1 VINEKLEF
9 RAPFA
14 LTSSHSQKAQ
24 PMPARLISIINMKG
38 GVGKS
43 TTSVGLAETL
53 ALHHRARVLL
63 IDLDPQTN
71 ASIMLAGPER
81 WNGIREDE
89 RTLDFYF
96 EAYAL
101 QQKPKPF
108 QSLVEAN
115 VSDVK
120 GKLDLALCAA
130 APEFR
135 TVERDMIEA
144 FVQRGFHIDA
154 IQRWICER
162 FAQGFRTVQNDFDY
176 ILVDCP
182 PGISLFAE
190 AALIAADAIVVPTIP
205 DYVSRLG
212 LITFRR
218 RALRLIND
226 KRGGQSMLFVLATKY
241 ENDMALHRSEAQ
253 LLKENLGPAMFDVK
267 MPQMQDIARAAEWSE
282 TPRTF
287 EQKYR
292 QGAGIIRQLG
302 DEFLAKLA
310 MGPQL

>member
-1 VINEKLEF
+1 
-9 RAPFA
+9 
-14 LTSSHSQKAQ
+14 
-24 PMPARLISIINMKG
+24 MKG

-43 TTSVGLAETL
+43 TTTIGLAETL
-53 ALHHRARVLL
+53 AVHHRARVLV

-71 ASIMLAGPER
+71 ASIMVAGPDR
-81 WNGIREDE
+81 WNQLREDE

-101 QQKPKPF
+101 QMQPKPF
-108 QSLVEAN
+108 RSLVEPK
-115 VSDVK
+115 VSDIK
-120 GKLDLALCAA
+120 GAPDVSLCAS

-144 FVQRGFHIDA
+144 FVKRGFHIDA

-162 FAQGFRTVQNDFDY
+162 FAQGFRTVSRDFDY

-190 AALIAADAIVVPTIP
+190 AALIAADAIIVPTIP

-212 LITFRR
+212 LISFRK
-218 RALRLIND
+218 RALRLVNE
-226 KRGGQSMLFVLATKY
+226 KRGGQSLLLVLASKY
-241 ENDMALHRSEAQ
+241 EEDMALHRSEAA
-253 LLKENLGPAMFDVK
+253 LLEENLGASMFRVRI
-267 MPQMQDIARAAEWSE
+267 PQMQDIARAAEWSD

-287 EQKYR
+287 EQKYGR
-292 QGAGIIRQLG
+292 GADIVRGLG
-302 DEFLAKLA
+302 EEFLAKVALA
-310 MGPQL
+310 PVL